1 VPCIVIVKVPVLAEL
16 LAVSVRTL
24 DDVAGFVPNDAVVPL
39 PIPVAD
45 NVTAP
50 VKPPDGVIVTVLVPC
65 APRVMLR
72 LEGEAESV
80 KLPEEGEFTVS
91 SIVVEFFRLPE
102 VPVMVTVA
110 VPVVAVLLAVSVST
124 LVDVAGLVPKFAVT
138 PEGRPEA
145 DRVTLP
151 EKPSKGLT
159 VIVVVPPAPPCV
171 IVTLPGE
178 ADKLKFGD
186 DAEPA
191 RALINPLPFGLPQP
205 VARS

>member
-1 VPCIVIVKVPVLAEL
+1 VLAEP
-16 LAVSVRTL
+16 LAVRVRTL
-24 DDVAGFVPNDAVVPL
+24 DDVAGFVPKDAVVPL
-39 PIPVAD
+39 PIPLAD

-65 APRVMLR
+65 EPRVMLR
-72 LEGEAESV
+72 LEGAAESV

-91 SIVVEFFRLPE
+91 WIVVEFFRLLE

-110 VPVVAVLLAVSVST
+110 VPVVAVLLAVRVSR
-124 LVDVAGLVPKFAVT
+124 LVDVVGFVPKVAVT
-138 PEGRPEA
+138 PGGSPVA
-145 DRVTLP
+145 DSVTLP
-151 EKPSKGLT
+151 EKPSTGLT
-159 VIVVVPPAPPCV
+159 VIVVAPPAPPCV

-178 ADKLKFGD
+178 ADKVKFGD